1 MKVREGERS
10 YGKTTKIKRAKV
22 SSRRHPNSN
31 ALPVPNQARFPKL
44 GISLE
49 TSLKKSAPKGSLLDL
64 ALGMDLTAI

>member
-10 YGKTTKIKRAKV
+10 YGTSRKIKRAKV

-31 ALPVPNQARFPKL
+31 ALPVPNQARFLKL

-49 TSLKKSAPKGSLLDL
+49 TSLKKSVPRGSLLDL
-64 ALGMDLTAI
+64 ALGGDLGAI